1 MAQFRQITMASGN
14 HCDRL
19 RASTLIK
26 GGKKNE
32 TSGRAKSRGTEG

>member
-1 MAQFRQITMASGN
+1 MAQFRQIIMLSGD

-26 GGKKNE
+26 GENAGR
-32 TSGRAKSRGTEG
+32 SGRAKGRGTEG